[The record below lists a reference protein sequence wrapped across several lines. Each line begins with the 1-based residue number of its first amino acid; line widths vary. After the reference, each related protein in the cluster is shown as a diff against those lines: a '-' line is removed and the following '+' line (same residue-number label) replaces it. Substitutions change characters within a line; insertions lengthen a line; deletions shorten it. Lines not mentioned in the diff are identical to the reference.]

1 MDDPLKSLEIGVFLP
16 NAKNGFALSSNAVA
30 YTPSYDENLA
40 ITLLAE
46 EVGIDYVFSMLKW
59 RGFGGVTQF
68 WDAAL
73 DSFTLT
79 TALAAVT
86 KRVRLIA
93 TVNPLLSHPAV
104 MAKMSA
110 TLDSISHGRLGLNII
125 TGATVGE
132 YAQMGVVPRDY
143 NDHRY
148 DYAREWVQVLKR
160 LWTES
165 SVTHHGVYFDLDD
178 CVSEP
183 APVQNPGP
191 FLVCAASSDEGLH
204 FTAREANYC
213 FVSRET
219 RVECIRESL
228 RAKEIATEENRS
240 IKTAVPMAVVVRD
253 TDADADAYYRFLVE
267 GADIEAMANIG
278 GAHRKEARESSQRR
292 GAAYA
297 ADQRPIHMDM

>member
-1 MDDPLKSLEIGVFLP
+1 
-16 NAKNGFALSSNAVA
+16 
-30 YTPSYDENLA
+30 
-40 ITLLAE
+40 
-46 EVGIDYVFSMLKW
+46 
-59 RGFGGVTQF
+59 
-68 WDAAL
+68 
-73 DSFTLT
+73 
-79 TALAAVT
+79 
-86 KRVRLIA
+86 
-93 TVNPLLSHPAV
+93 

-297 ADQRPIHMDM
+297 ADQRPIHMGLQVIGGPEKVAEEIFALAIEGDTDSVMLTFPDYLDGLERFATGVLPLLRALLIIGPKAE